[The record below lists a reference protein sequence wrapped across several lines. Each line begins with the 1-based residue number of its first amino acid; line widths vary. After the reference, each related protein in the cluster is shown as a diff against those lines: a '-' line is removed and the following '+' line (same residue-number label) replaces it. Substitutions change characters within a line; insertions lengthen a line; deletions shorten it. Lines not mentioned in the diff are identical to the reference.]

1 MRLEPGPG
9 NVCFGCG
16 GANPRGMK
24 LSFELDEVG
33 QRVHGAFRAGA
44 EYQGGPGFV
53 HGGIIATLLDEVMG
67 KVNRFRNVRAVT
79 AELHIEYLRPVPIE
93 QELLLEA
100 WTVENK
106 GRSLYNAGEIREA
119 SGAVLA
125 RGKGRFVII
134 DPERY
139 YPRAGDG
146 ANKS

>member
-1 MRLEPGPG
+1 MKLEPGPT
-9 NVCFGCG
+9 NACFGCG

-33 QRVHGAFRAGA
+33 QRVRGAFRAGA

-93 QELLLEA
+93 QEVLLEA
-100 WTVENK
+100 CPVENK
-106 GRSLYNAGEIREA
+106 GRSLYNSGEIREA

-139 YPRAGDG
+139 YPRAGD

>member
-1 MRLEPGPG
+1 MKLEPGPT
-9 NVCFGCG
+9 NPCFGCG

-33 QRVHGAFRAGA
+33 QRVRGAFRAGA

-93 QELLLEA
+93 QEVLLEA
-100 WTVENK
+100 WPVENK
-106 GRSLYNAGEIREA
+106 GRSLYNSGEIREA

-139 YPRAGDG
+139 YPRAGD